1 MKKHTKAKINEIKSN
16 ELNPR
21 WIKDSKFEKL
31 VKSINEFPEML
42 ELRPIVV
49 DENMT
54 ILGGNMR
61 YKACV
66 EAGLKEIPIII
77 ANKLSETQK
86 KEFIIKDNIGFGEW
100 DWDILSNEWN
110 VDELN
115 NWSLDVPKWEDV
127 SFNTEIEDTGE
138 YDYPED
144 KIIQSH
150 VKMVQLFLNTET
162 EPNFRKWEEHL
173 RKILGTDNLTDTIY
187 KSIEKLYNETQD

>member
-1 MKKHTKAKINEIKSN
+1 MKKQTKVKINEIKSN

-31 VKSINEFPEML
+31 VKSIKEFPEML

-86 KEFIIKDNIGFGEW
+86 KEFIIKDNIGFG
-100 DWDILSNEWN
+100 SG
-110 VDELN
+110 
-115 NWSLDVPKWEDV
+115 S
-127 SFNTEIEDTGE
+127 
-138 YDYPED
+138 
-144 KIIQSH
+144 
-150 VKMVQLFLNTET
+150 
-162 EPNFRKWEEHL
+162 
-173 RKILGTDNLTDTIY
+173 
-187 KSIEKLYNETQD
+187 

>member
-66 EAGLKEIPIII
+66 EAGIKEIPIII

>member
-1 MKKHTKAKINEIKSN
+1 MKKQTKVKINEIKSN

-31 VKSINEFPEML
+31 VKSIKEFPEML

-173 RKILGTDNLTDTIY
+173 RKIVGTDNLTDTIY

>member
-173 RKILGTDNLTDTIY
+173 RNILGTDNLTDTIY